1 MASERRRVSVARTR
15 RPAAASAWL
24 LVTALLLLGLVAVPP
39 AALAARAVA
48 SPASTASTAST
59 ASLAPA
65 RITRNGSVLQV
76 GGVTRRF
83 AGANAYWLAL
93 DDNLRP
99 QGVASLPPMKAVV
112 DTLDA
117 LRAMHGTLL
126 RVHTLGISY
135 GDAEGNGTPT
145 LMPRPGVY
153 NEAMFVQIDRIIA
166 EAGRRGIWLVA
177 PMADRWNYYH
187 GGGVTFAKMVLGPGA
202 TLSDF
207 YGNGSVRSAF
217 KAYLSTWLNRVNS
230 VTGVRYKDDPTVA
243 VVELGN
249 EMYDAPAAWTSEMA
263 AFVKSVAPDV
273 LVADPTAATGKY
285 VTDSNVALWD
295 RNFDIF
301 GDHFYPRDHWHLESD
316 ANAVRAAGKV
326 FMLGEYDWTTEP
338 QDGVRTWGG
347 NVSRAQWLSQ
357 IETTPAVS
365 ITAWWS
371 LLVPAAG
378 PHLDGYEL
386 YVPTWNGEQWSA
398 YGALSQHQRR
408 VNGAGS

>member
-1 MASERRRVSVARTR
+1 MASRRTR
-15 RPAAASAWL
+15 LSVVLTRGAVAGPAL
-24 LVTALLLLGLVAVPP
+24 LVVTALLLAGLVAAPP
-39 AALAARAVA
+39 AALAVPSATSYISV
-48 SPASTASTAST
+48 SPG
-59 ASLAPA
+59 
-65 RITRNGSVLQV
+65 RITRSGTVLQV

-99 QGVASLPPMKAVV
+99 RGAASIPPMSAVT

-117 LRAMHGTLL
+117 LRGMHGTLL

-153 NEAMFVQIDRIIA
+153 SEAMFVQIDRIIA

-177 PMADRWNYYH
+177 PMADRWNFYH
-187 GGGVTFAKMVLGPGA
+187 GGGVTFAKMVLGPNA

-207 YGNGSVRSAF
+207 YANGSVRSAF

-249 EMYDAPAAWTSEMA
+249 EMYDAPSAWTSEMA

-273 LVADPTAATGKY
+273 LVADPTAAAGKY
-285 VTDSNVALWD
+285 VTDSNVALGD
-295 RNFDIF
+295 RNVDIF

-326 FMLGEYDWTTEP
+326 FMLGEYDWTTVP
-338 QDGVRTWGG
+338 QDGVWTWGG
-347 NVSRAQWLSQ
+347 NVSRAQWLAQ
-357 IETTPAVS
+357 IESTPGVS

-378 PHLDGYEL
+378 AHLDGYEL
-386 YVPTWNGEQWSA
+386 YVPTQNGEQWNA
-398 YGALSQHQRR
+398 YAALSQHQQR
-408 VNGAGS
+408 VNGPGS

>member
-1 MASERRRVSVARTR
+1 M
-15 RPAAASAWL
+15 
-24 LVTALLLLGLVAVPP
+24 
-39 AALAARAVA
+39 
-48 SPASTASTAST
+48 
-59 ASLAPA
+59 
-65 RITRNGSVLQV
+65 
-76 GGVTRRF
+76 TRRF

-295 RNFDIF
+295 RK
-301 GDHFYPRDHWHLESD
+301 RRHLRRPLLPSRPLASGVRRQRRASSRQGLHAGRVRLD
-316 ANAVRAAGKV
+316 DRAAGRGPD
-326 FMLGEYDWTTEP
+326 LGGQRLTRPVALADRDHSCG
-338 QDGVRTWGG
+338 QHHGV
-347 NVSRAQWLSQ
+347 VVAARAGCG
-357 IETTPAVS
+357 PAPRRVR
-365 ITAWWS
+365 A
-371 LLVPAAG
+371 LRPDLERRAVVRVRRLVAAPAEG
-378 PHLDGYEL
+378 
-386 YVPTWNGEQWSA
+386 
-398 YGALSQHQRR
+398 QRR
-408 VNGAGS
+408 RLLTPPSHTPGDGCGLHAHVQATSG